1 MELRKEEKTMTE
13 INDIKEPTVV
23 ELKNVNGLAVKDL
36 TNEDNKEKTVMTD
49 NTIRNH
55 EHYADPTPYEAF
67 KNIDK
72 QKYGNNVRFYK
83 LLHMIFALCDLC
95 GFEFIG
101 RITLKDKKT
110 GKIYK

>member
-1 MELRKEEKTMTE
+1 MTE

-55 EHYADPTPYEAF
+55 EHYMDTTPYEAF

-72 QKYGNNVRFYK
+72 QKYGNNARFYK